1 MLRND
6 SDMET
11 DVESPADK
19 ANATSGSEADPYDDL
34 LITEDN
40 DFEGF

>member
-1 MLRND
+1 MLWND
-6 SDMET
+6 SDTET

-19 ANATSGSEADPYDDL
+19 ANASSGSETDPYDDL
-34 LITEDN
+34 LRTEDD